1 MADLDRP
8 RSADELYLARADE
21 VEPYRPIVT
30 GDLFEGVAIPGSD
43 SEAGLAMVLAH
54 PCSMRRGAHLRSH
67 VQMAPVR
74 AGAPITLERWDGN
87 FGVMPLPGLRTTG
100 DLRDRAIFEEACR
113 VPTSI
118 LRSERR
124 VACLSESGILLL
136 LQRMTFNMTR
146 VAVDLDTLLQSIDYV
161 LEEVDLLEEWM
172 RTRLVAPAGLA
183 LEPAIR
189 EQEVAF
195 EIVLGRTVD
204 GPTLRDGLR
213 DPKARAAVRR
223 AVRAAMAH

>member
-1 MADLDRP
+1 
-8 RSADELYLARADE
+8 
-21 VEPYRPIVT
+21 
-30 GDLFEGVAIPGSD
+30 
-43 SEAGLAMVLAH
+43 
-54 PCSMRRGAHLRSH
+54 
-67 VQMAPVR
+67 MAPVR

-87 FGVMPLPGLRTTG
+87 FGVMPLPGLRRTG

-146 VAVDLDTLLQSIDYV
+146 VAVYLDTLLQSIDYV

-172 RTRLVAPAGLA
+172 RTRLVAPTGPD
-183 LEPAIR
+183 LEPASR
-189 EQEVAF
+189 EQEEAF
-195 EIVLGRTVD
+195 DVVLGRTVD
-204 GPTLRDGLR
+204 GSTLRDGLR

-223 AVRAAMAH
+223 AVRAAMAR